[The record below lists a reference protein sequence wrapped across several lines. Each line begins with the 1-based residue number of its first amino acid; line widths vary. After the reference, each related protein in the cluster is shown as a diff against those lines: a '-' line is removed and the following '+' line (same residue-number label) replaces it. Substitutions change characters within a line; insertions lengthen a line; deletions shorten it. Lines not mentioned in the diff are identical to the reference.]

1 MTEPDSKVAAAL
13 RAALREAERL
23 RRENAALRAA
33 AREPIAVTA
42 MACRYPGGVDSP
54 EELWELVTAERDVV
68 GGFPRDRGW
77 DLDALTGP
85 DAHPAVRSGV
95 AEGGFLADAAAFDPA
110 PFGMSPGEASVTD
123 PQQRLLLETSW
134 EAFERA
140 GIDPRSVSGGD
151 IGVFMATTGQD
162 YTAHLVDVPD
172 DLLEATGSGSTA
184 AVLSG
189 RIAYAFGLEGPTA
202 TLDTACSGSLVALHL
217 ACQALRAGE
226 CSMALAGGVAVM
238 SSPNRFV
245 GTGRGIGLAVATR
258 CRSFA
263 DGAAGIAFAEGA
275 GVLLVERLSNARAHG
290 RPVLAVVRGGA
301 IGQEG
306 AKGGLNAPH
315 GAAQQRLIRR
325 ALDGAGLRPHEV
337 DVVEGQ
343 GAGGMLGDAVEAQA
357 LAAVYREG
365 RPDDRP
371 LLLGSVKSNIGH
383 SQAASGMAGL
393 IKTVQA
399 MRHGVVPRTLHSEVP
414 SPHIGWEQG
423 RIRLAT
429 AAVPWPDTGRP
440 RRAGVSSF
448 GFGGTD
454 AHLLLEQ
461 APPPEPAPSRS
472 EASAGG
478 TLLCPVSGC
487 DADALRA
494 QAARLLAHV
503 AGHPALRPADVALSA
518 ATTRAALDHRGVV
531 AATTRD
537 ELLDGLRALAD
548 DRPAPHTV
556 RGAVGRRRHLVLLL
570 TPGPPAPG
578 GGKEL
583 RDAFPEFAAAFDATC
598 AGLGAA
604 AEGPAGL
611 PGPAREFALQVALHR
626 LFTSWG
632 VRPRAV
638 RGHGTG
644 RLAAEHL
651 GGRLPLP
658 DVRRALAAAEPAA
671 VPADFAAE
679 AGALA
684 REGTVFLELGGH
696 ETAAL
701 LRAAGRTAVAALRPG
716 AAEPAAALAALAEVY
731 VRGTAV
737 DWPAVFAGSDARR
750 VDLPTYAFR
759 RTRYWRAAYSPDL
772 SRIPPAHSGGTGPAE
787 GGRTGPVHDGATA
800 LAQGGGTGPAQG
812 SGTGPVHGGATA
824 LAQGG
829 GTGPAHGSGT
839 GPVHDGATAPVYVSG
854 AAPAYGSGNTP
865 ASAPGSGAAPAHGS
879 GTGSAQG
886 SGTGAVHDGATAP
899 AYGNGTA
906 PAPAYGSGIAPVYV
920 SGTGP
925 AHPGGSAH
933 GTDQGRAL

>member
-1 MTEPDSKVAAAL
+1 MTEPDSKVVAAL

-23 RRENAALRAA
+23 RRENAELRAA

-42 MACRYPGGVDSP
+42 MACRYPGGVASP
-54 EELWELVTAERDVV
+54 EDLWELVAAGRDAV
-68 GGFPRDRGW
+68 GGFPHDRGW

-85 DAHPAVRSGV
+85 GAHPAVRSGV
-95 AEGGFLADAAAFDPA
+95 AEGGFLADAAGFDPA
-110 PFGMSPGEASVTD
+110 PFRMSPGEASVTD

-140 GIDPRSVSGGD
+140 RIDPLSVSGAG

-162 YTAHLVDVPD
+162 YTANLVDVPD

-189 RIAYAFGLEGPTA
+189 RVAYAFGLEGPTA

-245 GTGRGIGLAVATR
+245 GSARGIGLAVAAR

-275 GVLLVERLSNARAHG
+275 GVLLVERLSTARAHG

-306 AKGGLNAPH
+306 AKGGLNAPN

-325 ALDGAGLRPHEV
+325 ALEAAGLRPHEV

-343 GAGGMLGDAVEAQA
+343 GAGGVLGDAVEAHA

-365 RPDDRP
+365 RPGDRP

-414 SPHIGWEQG
+414 SPHIDWEQG
-423 RIRLAT
+423 RLRLAT
-429 AAVPWPDTGRP
+429 AAAPWPGTGRP

-454 AHLLLEQ
+454 AHVLLEQ
-461 APPPEPAPSRS
+461 APPPGP
-472 EASAGG
+472 AGG
-478 TLLCPVSGC
+478 GPEGAAGVLLCPVSGC

-503 AGHPALRPADVALSA
+503 AERPALRPADVALSA
-518 ATTRAALDHRGVV
+518 ATSRAALDHRGVV
-531 AATTRD
+531 VATTRG

-548 DRPAPHTV
+548 GRSAPGAV
-556 RGAVGRRRHLVLLL
+556 RGAAGRRRHVVVLL
-570 TPGPPAPG
+570 TPGPAAPG
-578 GGKEL
+578 VGKEL
-583 RDAFPEFAAAFDATC
+583 HDALPEFAAGFDAAC
-598 AGLGAA
+598 AGLGAPA
-604 AEGPAGL
+604 PDGPAGL
-611 PGPAREFALQVALHR
+611 PDPVRAFATHAGLHR
-626 LFTSWG
+626 LFGSWG

-638 RGHGTG
+638 RGLGAG
-644 RLAAEHL
+644 QIAAEHL

-658 DVRRALAAAEPAA
+658 EAGQALASLRAAPA
-671 VPADFAAE
+671 VADFAAQVR
-679 AGALA
+679 GLA

-696 ETAAL
+696 EAAGL
-701 LRAAGRTAVAALRPG
+701 LRRAGLTAVAALRPG
-716 AAEPAAALAALAEVY
+716 APEPAAALAALAEVY
-731 VRGTAV
+731 VRGNAV
-737 DWPAVFAGSDARR
+737 DWPAVFAGSGARL

-759 RTRYWRAAYSPDL
+759 RARHWRAAYSPDL
-772 SRIPPAHSGGTGPAE
+772 SRIAPPH
-787 GGRTGPVHDGATA
+787 
-800 LAQGGGTGPAQG
+800 GGGT
-812 SGTGPVHGGATA
+812 
-824 LAQGG
+824 
-829 GTGPAHGSGT
+829 
-839 GPVHDGATAPVYVSG
+839 
-854 AAPAYGSGNTP
+854 
-865 ASAPGSGAAPAHGS
+865 AAPAHD
-879 GTGSAQG
+879 T
-886 SGTGAVHDGATAP
+886 D
-899 AYGNGTA
+899 
-906 PAPAYGSGIAPVYV
+906 
-920 SGTGP
+920 
-925 AHPGGSAH
+925 PG
-933 GTDQGRAL
+933 RNR

>member
-23 RRENAALRAA
+23 RRENAGLRAA

-42 MACRYPGGVDSP
+42 MACRYPGGVASP
-54 EELWELVTAERDVV
+54 EDLWELVTAERDAV

-85 DAHPAVRSGV
+85 GAHPAVRSGV

-162 YTAHLVDVPD
+162 YTANLVDVPD

-245 GTGRGIGLAVATR
+245 GTGRGIGLAVAAR

-275 GVLLVERLSNARAHG
+275 GVLLVERLSTARAHG

-306 AKGGLNAPH
+306 AKGGLNAPN

-393 IKTVQA
+393 VKTVQA

-414 SPHIGWEQG
+414 SPHIAWEQG

-429 AAVPWPDTGRP
+429 AATPWPDTGRP

-461 APPPEPAPSRS
+461 APPPDPVAESGTP
-472 EASAGG
+472 AGG
-478 TLLCPVSGC
+478 VLLCPLSGC
-487 DADALRA
+487 DAQALRA

-503 AGHPALRPADVALSA
+503 AERPALRPADVALSA

-548 DRPAPHTV
+548 GRPAPHAV
-556 RGAVGRRRHLVLLL
+556 RGTVGRRRHLVVLL
-570 TPGPPAPG
+570 TPGPLAPG

-583 RDAFPEFAAAFDATC
+583 YDAFPEFAAAFDAAC
-598 AGLGAA
+598 AGLGATA
-604 AEGPAGL
+604 AEGAAGL
-611 PGPAREFALQVALHR
+611 PGPVREFALQAGLHR
-626 LFTSWG
+626 LFVSWG

-638 RGHGTG
+638 RGDGTG

-658 DVRRALAAAEPAA
+658 EVRKALAAAGPGPA
-671 VPADFAAE
+671 PADFAADVR
-679 AGALA
+679 ALA

-696 ETAAL
+696 ETAGL
-701 LRAAGRTAVAALRPG
+701 LRAAGLTAVAALRPG
-716 AAEPAAALAALAEVY
+716 AAEPAAALAALAEAY

-737 DWPAVFAGSDARR
+737 DWPAVFAGSGARR

-759 RTRYWRAAYSPDL
+759 RARYWRAAYSPDL
-772 SRIPPAHSGGTGPAE
+772 SRLPPAHDGGTSGPALDS
-787 GGRTGPVHDGATA
+787 GTGTVHDGGAA
-800 LAQGGGTGPAQG
+800 GPARRRG
-812 SGTGPVHGGATA
+812 NE
-824 LAQGG
+824 
-829 GTGPAHGSGT
+829 PAH
-839 GPVHDGATAPVYVSG
+839 D
-854 AAPAYGSGNTP
+854 
-865 ASAPGSGAAPAHGS
+865 
-879 GTGSAQG
+879 
-886 SGTGAVHDGATAP
+886 
-899 AYGNGTA
+899 
-906 PAPAYGSGIAPVYV
+906 
-920 SGTGP
+920 
-925 AHPGGSAH
+925 
-933 GTDQGRAL
+933 TDQGRTR

>member
-1 MTEPDSKVAAAL
+1 MTEPDSKVVAAL
-13 RAALREAERL
+13 RAALGEAERL
-23 RRENAALRAA
+23 RRENADLRAA

-42 MACRYPGGVDSP
+42 MACRYPGGVASP
-54 EELWELVTAERDVV
+54 EDLWELVTAERDAV
-68 GGFPRDRGW
+68 GPFPRDRGW

-85 DAHPAVRSGV
+85 RAHPAVRSGV
-95 AEGGFLADAAAFDPA
+95 AEGGFLTDAAAFDPA
-110 PFGMSPGEASVTD
+110 PFRMSPGEASVTD

-140 GIDPRSVSGGD
+140 GIDPLSVSGRD

-162 YTAHLVDVPD
+162 YTDNLVDVPD
-172 DLLEATGSGSTA
+172 ELLEATGSGSTA

-189 RIAYAFGLEGPTA
+189 RVAYAFGLEGPTA

-217 ACQALRAGE
+217 ACQALRSGE

-245 GTGRGIGLAVATR
+245 GSGRGIGLAVATR

-275 GVLLVERLSNARAHG
+275 GVLLVERLSTARAHG

-325 ALDGAGLRPHEV
+325 ALDAAGLRPHEI

-343 GAGGMLGDAVEAQA
+343 GAGGVLGDAVEAQA

-383 SQAASGMAGL
+383 SQAASGMAG
-393 IKTVQA
+393 IVKTVQA
-399 MRHGVVPRTLHSEVP
+399 MRHGLVPRTLHSETP
-414 SPHIGWEQG
+414 SPHIAWEQG
-423 RIRLAT
+423 RLRLAT
-429 AAVPWPDTGRP
+429 ATVPWPGTGRP

-454 AHLLLEQ
+454 AHILLEQ
-461 APPPEPAPSRS
+461 APPPPGPVAEPPRGA
-472 EASAGG
+472 AGG
-478 TLLCPVSGC
+478 VLLCPVSGC

-503 AGHPALRPADVALSA
+503 AERPALRPADVALSA
-518 ATTRAALDHRGVV
+518 ATTRAALDHRAVV

-537 ELLDGLRALAD
+537 ELLEGLRALAE

-556 RGAVGRRRHLVLLL
+556 RGAAGRRRHLVLLL
-570 TPGPPAPG
+570 TPGPGAPG

-583 RDAFPEFAAAFDATC
+583 YDAFPQFAAAYDAAR
-598 AGLGAA
+598 AGLGATGT
-604 AEGPAGL
+604 EDPAGL
-611 PGPAREFALQVALHR
+611 PGPLREFALHAGLHR
-626 LFTSWG
+626 LFASWG
-632 VRPRAV
+632 VTPRAV

-658 DVRRALAAAEPAA
+658 QAREALASTEPPFSA
-671 VPADFAAE
+671 ADFAE
-679 AGALA
+679 AVGALA

-696 ETAAL
+696 ETSGL

-716 AAEPAAALAALAEVY
+716 ATEPAAALAALAEVY
-731 VRGTAV
+731 VRGHAV
-737 DWPAVFAGSDARR
+737 DWPAVFAGSGALR

-759 RTRYWRAAYSPDL
+759 RTRYWRAAYRPDL
-772 SRIPPAHSGGTGPAE
+772 SRIGPAPD
-787 GGRTGPVHDGATA
+787 TAPGPVPDSE
-800 LAQGGGTGPAQG
+800 QR
-812 SGTGPVHGGATA
+812 
-824 LAQGG
+824 
-829 GTGPAHGSGT
+829 
-839 GPVHDGATAPVYVSG
+839 
-854 AAPAYGSGNTP
+854 
-865 ASAPGSGAAPAHGS
+865 
-879 GTGSAQG
+879 
-886 SGTGAVHDGATAP
+886 
-899 AYGNGTA
+899 
-906 PAPAYGSGIAPVYV
+906 
-920 SGTGP
+920 
-925 AHPGGSAH
+925 
-933 GTDQGRAL
+933 RAR